1 MGGGVKVESWD
12 RGEPPHP
19 LGREESEARQRR
31 LQELLQETVQEKV
44 RTQQRVQ
51 ACVTGE
57 ATERYG
63 MNNLVLFYSHRGG
76 DEKKDKTGEKTPE
89 NQNSGEHDAVV
100 KTSKH
105 LEMNHGTAV

>member
-31 LQELLQETVQEKV
+31 LQELLQETVQEEV
-44 RTQQRVQ
+44 RAQQRVQ
-51 ACVTGE
+51 ACVTSE
-57 ATERYG
+57 ATEHYRITD
-63 MNNLVLFYSHRGG
+63 FYSHRGG
-76 DEKKDKTGEKTPE
+76 DEKKDKSGEKTPE
-89 NQNSGEHDAVV
+89 NQNSGEHDTAV
-100 KTSKH
+100 KTAKH